1 MHNRFRFTK
10 QRYANQ
16 SIVGLSSD
24 VMGTSLEFVNVLTV
38 KYKKLHHL
46 TFFVA
51 YLWCEEHA
59 RSLRN

>member
-1 MHNRFRFTK
+1 M
-10 QRYANQ
+10 QIS
-16 SIVGLSSD
+16 SIHVSSD